1 MPPPCLIGEVAGKI
15 SGVPSSQPPAVDP
28 HAIAAF
34 VEIIFDCCNG
44 QLPYRGLRDKGT
56 GQESET
62 HHKWI
67 DLSRPNVVKRLCNV
81 IEGAQGKGFASF
93 CIGQPPRASCGITCV
108 NFRTRGCG

>member
-1 MPPPCLIGEVAGKI
+1 MASPCLIGKVAGER
-15 SGVPSSQPPAVDP
+15 SDASSSQPPTVDP

-34 VEIIFDCCNG
+34 VEIVFDCCNG

-67 DLSRPNVVKRLCNV
+67 DLSRPNVVKRQAKRILALGTHAKQDLIILDSEDIPEIPTN
-81 IEGAQGKGFASF
+81 S
-93 CIGQPPRASCGITCV
+93 
-108 NFRTRGCG
+108 